1 MNHFVSLD
9 FEREYTKIISME
21 KLIRKIIFGAFLRE
35 WSIRRVI
42 YCAWLLSKIFSNNL
56 QDILDKIYSIV
67 EY

>member
-35 WSIRRVI
+35 
-42 YCAWLLSKIFSNNL
+42 
-56 QDILDKIYSIV
+56 
-67 EY
+67 